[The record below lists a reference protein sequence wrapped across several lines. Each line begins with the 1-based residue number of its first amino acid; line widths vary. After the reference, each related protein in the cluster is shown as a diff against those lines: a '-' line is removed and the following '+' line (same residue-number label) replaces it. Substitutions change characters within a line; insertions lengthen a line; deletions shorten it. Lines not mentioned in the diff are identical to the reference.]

1 VFARRPDGDLQF
13 RFVPDCFNAGLE
25 CGILLQTCLVFAM
38 PTQAKPGDCD
48 DKNQHKDG
56 ERSPKS
62 ALFADVAHVRFLPL
76 FVFRLHRYAVHF
88 ETVPLGLV
96 LENSIR
102 EPHAA
107 PGGRRGTLTNTGQE
121 DDMVRSTQKQKLF
134 NGRDFSW
141 MQFNRRVLEEAEDG
155 ANPLLERVKF
165 LAITGSNLDE
175 YVEIRQAGLM
185 QRIEDGYREQG
196 YDGLR
201 PDESLATLTA
211 EIQRFVADQYRCW
224 NDHLLPTLRK
234 QNVRL
239 LEWNDLNEEQRA
251 FAQSYFQRE
260 VDPLLTPIAIDP
272 AHPFPRV
279 LNKALCLAL
288 LLRRKRKTSGPLVLG
303 VVTVPRALPRFVRLP
318 AAEGVFDYLLLHELI
333 AQNLGGM
340 YRGYE
345 VVARAGFR
353 VTRNSNL
360 YFEEEEA
367 RSLLETIRVELHNR
381 RKGDAVRLEIEAD
394 ADAEIIER
402 LRVNFELDEDQVFR
416 CDGPLNLSRLMFLYG
431 DVARPDLKF
440 PAFTPRP
447 FQLARNAHDIYD
459 ELRHRDI
466 LLHHPYDSYDTVVE
480 FIENAAIDPAVVTM
494 KQTLYRTSE
503 NSPMF
508 QALTDAAATKETTL
522 VVELMARFDEAS
534 NIRWARSM
542 EDAGVQVFHGVVG
555 LKTHCKLAML
565 VRRDEDGVT
574 RRYCHLGTGN
584 YNPVTARFYTDLS
597 LLTCDPQITERV
609 HMVFNYLTAHA
620 EINDYSP
627 LLVAPLTMAESFLG
641 LIRREMDHAK
651 AGRPAHIVAKMN
663 ALLEP
668 SVIEALYAASQ
679 AGVEID
685 LIIRGL
691 CILRPGVKGLSENI
705 RVRSIVGRFL
715 EHSRIF
721 HFANGGNDEIYLG
734 SADWMPRNLFERCEV
749 VFPVR
754 DAAAL
759 ARIHDEILPAYLAD
773 TTKARLQQADGTYVR
788 ASKVLKDAPAF
799 SSQDF
804 LMQLAEGKA
813 DLDAIPKP
821 GTVAVLAAKTAR
833 PKAHRP
839 RAAAKK
845 AHAAD

>member
-1 VFARRPDGDLQF
+1 MELSLVEGTGNAATADARAEE
-13 RFVPDCFNAGLE
+13 NA
-25 CGILLQTCLVFAM
+25 VDF
-38 PTQAKPGDCD
+38 
-48 DKNQHKDG
+48 QH
-56 ERSPKS
+56 
-62 ALFADVAHVRFLPL
+62 AH
-76 FVFRLHRYAVHF
+76 
-88 ETVPLGLV
+88 
-96 LENSIR
+96 
-102 EPHAA
+102 
-107 PGGRRGTLTNTGQE
+107 GTELMARTTK
-121 DDMVRSTQKQKLF
+121 KQKLF
-134 NGRDFSW
+134 NGRDYSW
-141 MQFNRRVLEEAEDG
+141 MQFNRRVLEEAEDST
-155 ANPLLERVKF
+155 NPLLERVKF
-165 LAITGSNLDE
+165 LSITGNNLDE
-175 YVEIRQAGLM
+175 YVEVRQAGLM
-185 QRIEDGYREQG
+185 QRIEDGYREPG

-201 PDESLATLTA
+201 PNESLDILTA
-211 EIQRFVADQYRCW
+211 EIHGFVAAQYQCW
-224 NDHLLPTLRK
+224 NHQLLPELRK
-234 QNVRL
+234 QGIRL
-239 LEWNDLNEEQRA
+239 LDWQEMGEDAQA
-251 FAQSYFQRE
+251 FAQGYFQRE
-260 VDPLLTPIAIDP
+260 VDPLLTPISIDP

-288 LLRRKRKTSGPLVLG
+288 LLRAKRRSSGPQVLG

-318 AAEGVFDYLLLHELI
+318 SDDGLYDYVLLQDLI
-333 AQNLGGM
+333 AQNLGSM

-345 VVARAGFR
+345 VLAHAAFR

-381 RKGDAVRLEIEAD
+381 RKGDAVRLEIETGAH
-394 ADAEIIER
+394 AEIVER

-416 CDGPLNLSRLMFLYG
+416 GEGPVNLSRLMFFYS
-431 DVARPDLKF
+431 DVPRADLKF
-440 PAFTPRP
+440 APFTPKALHLSRKSANV
-447 FQLARNAHDIYD
+447 FD
-459 ELRHRDI
+459 ELRERDI
-466 LLHHPYDSYDTVVE
+466 LLHHPYDSYDPVVG
-480 FIENAAIDPAVVTM
+480 FIEQGAQDPAVVSM
-494 KQTLYRTSE
+494 KQTLYRTSHDA
-503 NSPMF
+503 PMF
-508 QALTDAAATKETTL
+508 EALIEAAATKEATL

-597 LLTCDPQITERV
+597 LLTSDPQITERV

-620 EINDYSP
+620 EIDDYRP

-641 LIRREMDHAK
+641 LIRREQEHAQ

-668 SVIEALYAASQ
+668 SVIEALYQASQ

-691 CILRPGVKGLSENI
+691 CILRPGVKGLSETI

-715 EHSRIF
+715 EHSRIY
-721 HFANGGNDEIYLG
+721 HFANGGSNEIYLG

-754 DAAAL
+754 DAMAL

-773 TTKARLQQADGTYVR
+773 TQKARLQQSDGTYLR
-788 ASKVLKDAPAF
+788 ASKVFKDAPLFA
-799 SSQDF
+799 SQEF
-804 LMQLAEGKA
+804 LMQLAEGKVG
-813 DLDAIPKP
+813 LDAIPV
-821 GTVAVLAAKTAR
+821 TVAD
-833 PKAHRP
+833 KAIKRGRTEKG
-839 RAAAKK
+839 RAA
-845 AHAAD
+845 D

>member
-1 VFARRPDGDLQF
+1 MAVR
-13 RFVPDCFNAGLE
+13 
-25 CGILLQTCLVFAM
+25 T
-38 PTQAKPGDCD
+38 AKKP
-48 DKNQHKDG
+48 
-56 ERSPKS
+56 
-62 ALFADVAHVRFLPL
+62 
-76 FVFRLHRYAVHF
+76 
-88 ETVPLGLV
+88 
-96 LENSIR
+96 
-102 EPHAA
+102 
-107 PGGRRGTLTNTGQE
+107 
-121 DDMVRSTQKQKLF
+121 KLF
-134 NGRDFSW
+134 NGRDTSW
-141 MQFNRRVLEEAEDG
+141 MQFNRRVLEEAEDP

-185 QRIEDGYREQG
+185 QRIEDGYREPG
-196 YDGLR
+196 YDGLQ
-201 PDESLATLTA
+201 PDESLADLTA
-211 EIQRFVADQYRCW
+211 EIHSFVDAQYACW
-224 NDHLLPTLRK
+224 NDRLLPELRK
-234 QNVRL
+234 QNIRL
-239 LEWNDLNEEQRA
+239 LEWKELDDEAHE
-251 FAQSYFQRE
+251 FAQTYFQRE
-260 VDPLLTPIAIDP
+260 VDPLLTPISIDP

-288 LLRRKRKTSGPLVLG
+288 LLRPKRRSSSPQVLG

-318 AAEGVFDYLLLHELI
+318 ADDGCFDYLLLQDLI
-333 AQNLGGM
+333 AQNLAGM

-345 VVARAGFR
+345 VLAHAAFR

-381 RKGDAVRLEIEAD
+381 RKGDTVRLEIETGAHP
-394 ADAEIIER
+394 EIVER
-402 LRVNFELDEDQVFR
+402 LRVNFELDENQVYR
-416 CDGPLNLSRLMFLYG
+416 GEGPVNLSRVMYFYS
-431 DVARPDLKF
+431 DIQRPDLKYA
-440 PAFTPRP
+440 PFTPKPLHLSRKAANI
-447 FQLARNAHDIYD
+447 FED
-459 ELRHRDI
+459 LRTRDI
-466 LLHHPYDSYDTVVE
+466 LLHHPYDSYDPVVNFVE
-480 FIENAAIDPAVVTM
+480 LGAEDPAVVSM

-508 QALTDAAATKETTL
+508 KALIDAAATKETTL

-534 NIRWARSM
+534 NIRWARNM

-597 LLTCDPQITERV
+597 LLTSDPQITERV

-620 EINDYSP
+620 EIDDYRP

-641 LIRREMDHAK
+641 LIRREMEHAR
-651 AGRPAHIVAKMN
+651 AGRPAHIVGKMN

-668 SVIEALYAASQ
+668 SVIEALYTASQ
-679 AGVEID
+679 AGVEVD
-685 LIIRGL
+685 LIIRGV
-691 CILRPGVKGLSENI
+691 CTLRPGVRDLSERI

-721 HFANGGNDEIYLG
+721 HFSNGGEDEIYMG

-754 DAAAL
+754 DAAAR
-759 ARIHDEILPAYLAD
+759 ARIHDEILPSLLAD
-773 TTKARLQQADGTYVR
+773 SVKARILQPDGTYVR
-788 ASKVLKDAPAF
+788 ASKALKDAPSF

-804 LMQLAEGKA
+804 LIQLAEGKV
-813 DLDAIPKP
+813 DLEAIPKP
-821 GTVAVLAAKTAR
+821 AVVPNRTVRSVPRRTTRKAV
-833 PKAHRP
+833 
-839 RAAAKK
+839 
-845 AHAAD
+845 AAD

>member
-1 VFARRPDGDLQF
+1 MAR
-13 RFVPDCFNAGLE
+13 
-25 CGILLQTCLVFAM
+25 T
-38 PTQAKPGDCD
+38 
-48 DKNQHKDG
+48 
-56 ERSPKS
+56 SP
-62 ALFADVAHVRFLPL
+62 
-76 FVFRLHRYAVHF
+76 
-88 ETVPLGLV
+88 
-96 LENSIR
+96 
-102 EPHAA
+102 
-107 PGGRRGTLTNTGQE
+107 
-121 DDMVRSTQKQKLF
+121 KQKLF
-134 NGRDFSW
+134 NGRDHSW
-141 MQFNRRVLEEAEDG
+141 MQFNRRVLEEAEDPS
-155 ANPLLERVKF
+155 NPLLERVKF

-175 YVEIRQAGLM
+175 YVEVRQAGLM
-185 QRIEDGYREQG
+185 QRIEDGYREPG

-201 PDESLATLTA
+201 PDESLAVLTA
-211 EIQRFVADQYRCW
+211 DIHSFVDAQYRCW
-224 NDHLLPTLRK
+224 NGQLLPELR
-234 QNVRL
+234 QQGIRL
-239 LEWNDLNEEQRA
+239 LEWRDLDEEARA

-260 VDPLLTPIAIDP
+260 VDPLLTPISIDP

-288 LLRRKRKTSGPLVLG
+288 LLRRKRKSSGPQVLG

-318 AAEGVFDYLLLHELI
+318 GDEGAYDYLLLQDLI
-333 AQNLGGM
+333 AQNLAGM

-345 VVARAGFR
+345 VLSRAAFR

-381 RKGDAVRLEIEAD
+381 RKGDAVRLEIETGAD
-394 ADAEIIER
+394 EEIIER

-416 CDGPLNLSRLMFLYG
+416 CDGPMNLSRLFFFYD
-431 DVARPDLKF
+431 DVRRPDLKF
-440 PAFTPRP
+440 PPFTPKP
-447 FQLARNAHDIYD
+447 FKLSRKSSNIFD
-459 ELRHRDI
+459 ELRCHDV
-466 LLHHPYDSYDTVVE
+466 LLHHPYDAYDPVVD
-480 FIENAAIDPAVVTM
+480 FIQQGAEDPAVVSM
-494 KQTLYRTSE
+494 KQTLYRTSDD
-503 NSPMF
+503 SPMF
-508 QALTDAAATKETTL
+508 QALIEASANKETTL

-565 VRRDEDGVT
+565 VRRDEDGQT

-584 YNPVTARFYTDLS
+584 YNPDTARFYTDLS
-597 LLTCDPQITERV
+597 LLTSNPQFTERV

-620 EINDYSP
+620 EIDDYRP

-641 LIRREMDHAK
+641 LIRRESEHAQ

-668 SVIEALYAASQ
+668 SIIEALYTASQ

-685 LIIRGL
+685 LIVRGL
-691 CILRPGVKGLSENI
+691 CTLRTGVKGLSERI

-721 HFANGGNDEIYLG
+721 HFANGGNDEIYIG

-754 DAAAL
+754 DPAAL

-773 TTKARLQQADGTYVR
+773 TLKARVQQPDGSYMR
-788 ASKVLKDAPAF
+788 AGKLLKEAKSF
-799 SSQDF
+799 SAQEF

-813 DLDAIPKP
+813 ELSAIPKAS
-821 GTVAVLAAKTAR
+821 VAKPLAKS
-833 PKAHRP
+833 
-839 RAAAKK
+839 AAKK
-845 AHAAD
+845 AEGAAVTNS

>member
-1 VFARRPDGDLQF
+1 MTRTKQKQR
-13 RFVPDCFNAGLE
+13 
-25 CGILLQTCLVFAM
+25 
-38 PTQAKPGDCD
+38 
-48 DKNQHKDG
+48 
-56 ERSPKS
+56 
-62 ALFADVAHVRFLPL
+62 LFA
-76 FVFRLHRYAVHF
+76 
-88 ETVPLGLV
+88 
-96 LENSIR
+96 
-102 EPHAA
+102 
-107 PGGRRGTLTNTGQE
+107 
-121 DDMVRSTQKQKLF
+121 
-134 NGRDFSW
+134 GRDHSW
-141 MQFNRRVLEEAEDG
+141 MQFNRRVLEEAEDLT
-155 ANPLLERVKF
+155 NPLLERVKF

-175 YVEIRQAGLM
+175 YVEIRQASLM

-201 PDESLATLTA
+201 PDESLASLTA
-211 EIQRFVADQYRCW
+211 EIHSFVEAQYRCW
-224 NDHLLPTLRK
+224 NDQLLPELRK
-234 QNVRL
+234 QGIRL
-239 LEWNDLNEEQRA
+239 LEWDELDEDART
-251 FAQSYFQRE
+251 FAQAYFQRE

-288 LLRRKRKTSGPLVLG
+288 MLRRKRKSSGPLVLG

-318 AAEGVFDYLLLHELI
+318 AEEGKFDYLLLQDLI
-333 AQNLGGM
+333 AQNLAGM

-345 VVARAGFR
+345 VQSRAAFR

-367 RSLLETIRVELHNR
+367 RSLLETVRVELHNR
-381 RKGDAVRLEIEAD
+381 RKGDSVRLEIETGAD
-394 ADAEIIER
+394 LEIVER

-416 CDGPLNLSRLMFLYG
+416 GDGPVNLSRLMFFYS
-431 DVARPDLKF
+431 DIQRADLKF
-440 PAFTPRP
+440 PPFTPKPLHLSRKSTNI
-447 FQLARNAHDIYD
+447 FD
-459 ELRHRDI
+459 ELRQHDI
-466 LLHHPYDSYDTVVE
+466 LLHHPYDSYDSVVD
-480 FIENAAIDPAVVTM
+480 FIQQGAEDPSVVSM
-494 KQTLYRTSE
+494 KQTLYRTSQD
-503 NSPMF
+503 SPVF
-508 QALTDAAATKETTL
+508 SALTEAAATKEATL

-555 LKTHCKLAML
+555 LKTHCKLALL

-584 YNPVTARFYTDLS
+584 YNPITARFYTDLS

-620 EINDYSP
+620 EIDDYSP
-627 LLVAPLTMAESFLG
+627 LLVAPLTMAESFLR
-641 LIRREMDHAK
+641 LIRREMEHAK

-668 SVIEALYAASQ
+668 SVIEALYDASN

-691 CILRPGVKGLSENI
+691 SILRPGVHGMSSHI
-705 RVRSIVGRFL
+705 RVRSVVGRFL

-721 HFANGGNDEIYLG
+721 HFANGGEDEIYLG

-749 VFPVR
+749 AFPVR
-754 DAAAL
+754 DPAVK

-773 TTKARLQQADGTYVR
+773 TIKARIQQSDGTYRR
-788 ASKVLKDAPAF
+788 ASSPKDGPPF
-799 SSQDF
+799 SAQEF
-804 LMQLAEGKA
+804 LSQLAEGKT
-813 DLDAIPKP
+813 DISAIPQIKP
-821 GTVAVLAAKTAR
+821 LAPPVRRAKRQVAT
-833 PKAHRP
+833 P
-839 RAAAKK
+839 

>member
-1 VFARRPDGDLQF
+1 MAR
-13 RFVPDCFNAGLE
+13 
-25 CGILLQTCLVFAM
+25 T
-38 PTQAKPGDCD
+38 
-48 DKNQHKDG
+48 
-56 ERSPKS
+56 SP
-62 ALFADVAHVRFLPL
+62 
-76 FVFRLHRYAVHF
+76 
-88 ETVPLGLV
+88 
-96 LENSIR
+96 
-102 EPHAA
+102 
-107 PGGRRGTLTNTGQE
+107 
-121 DDMVRSTQKQKLF
+121 KQKLF
-134 NGRDFSW
+134 TGRDHSW
-141 MQFNRRVLEEAEDG
+141 MQFNRRVLEEAEDP

-175 YVEIRQAGLM
+175 YVEVRQAGLM
-185 QRIEDGYREQG
+185 QRIEDGYREPG

-201 PDESLATLTA
+201 PDESLAILTA
-211 EIQRFVADQYRCW
+211 EIHSFVDAQYRCW
-224 NDHLLPTLRK
+224 NQHLLPELR
-234 QNVRL
+234 QQRVRL
-239 LEWNDLNEEQRA
+239 LEWRELDEEAKA
-251 FAQSYFQRE
+251 FAQGYFQRE
-260 VDPLLTPIAIDP
+260 VDPLLTPISIDP

-288 LLRRKRKTSGPLVLG
+288 LLRRKRKSSGPQVLG

-318 AAEGVFDYLLLHELI
+318 GAEGAYDYLLLQDLI
-333 AQNLGGM
+333 AQNLAGM

-345 VVARAGFR
+345 VLSRAAFR

-381 RKGDAVRLEIEAD
+381 RKGDAVRLEIETGAD
-394 ADAEIIER
+394 EEIVER
-402 LRVNFELDEDQVFR
+402 LRVNFELDQDQVFR
-416 CDGPLNLSRLMFLYG
+416 DDGPVNLSRLFFFYV
-431 DVARPDLKF
+431 DVQRPDLKF
-440 PAFTPRP
+440 PPFTPKP
-447 FQLARNAHDIYD
+447 FKLSRKSGNIFD
-459 ELRHRDI
+459 ELRCHDV
-466 LLHHPYDSYDTVVE
+466 LLHHPYDSYDQVVD
-480 FIENAAIDPAVVTM
+480 FIQQGAEDPAVVSM
-494 KQTLYRTSE
+494 KQTLYRTSDD
-503 NSPMF
+503 SPMF
-508 QALTDAAATKETTL
+508 QALTEASANKETTL

-584 YNPVTARFYTDLS
+584 YNPDTARFYTDLS
-597 LLTCDPQITERV
+597 LLTSDPQITERV

-620 EINDYSP
+620 EIDDYRP

-641 LIRREMDHAK
+641 LIRREQEHAQ
-651 AGRPAHIVAKMN
+651 AGRPAHIVAKIN

-668 SVIEALYAASQ
+668 SIIEALYTASQ

-685 LIIRGL
+685 LIVRGL
-691 CILRPGVKGLSENI
+691 SILRPGVKGLSERI

-721 HFANGGNDEIYLG
+721 HFANGGDDEIYLG

-773 TTKARLQQADGTYVR
+773 TLKARLQQPDGSYVR
-788 ASKVLKDAPAF
+788 ASKQLKELKAF
-799 SSQDF
+799 SAQEF

-813 DLDAIPKP
+813 ALDAIPKA
-821 GTVAVLAAKTAR
+821 GAAR
-833 PKAHRP
+833 PPAK
-839 RAAAKK
+839 AAAKQ
-845 AHAAD
+845 ADAAG

>member
-1 VFARRPDGDLQF
+1 MAR
-13 RFVPDCFNAGLE
+13 
-25 CGILLQTCLVFAM
+25 T
-38 PTQAKPGDCD
+38 
-48 DKNQHKDG
+48 
-56 ERSPKS
+56 
-62 ALFADVAHVRFLPL
+62 
-76 FVFRLHRYAVHF
+76 
-88 ETVPLGLV
+88 
-96 LENSIR
+96 
-102 EPHAA
+102 
-107 PGGRRGTLTNTGQE
+107 
-121 DDMVRSTQKQKLF
+121 TQKQKMF

-155 ANPLLERVKF
+155 ANPILERVKF

-185 QRIEDGYREQG
+185 QRIEDGYREPG

-201 PDESLATLTA
+201 PDESLAALTA
-211 EIQRFVADQYRCW
+211 EIHSFVDAQYRCW
-224 NDHLLPTLRK
+224 NEHLLPELRK
-234 QNVRL
+234 NAIRL
-239 LEWNDLNEEQRA
+239 LEWEELGDEART
-251 FAQSYFQRE
+251 FAQGYFQRD

-288 LLRRKRKTSGPLVLG
+288 LLRRKRKSSSPQVLG
-303 VVTVPRALPRFVRLP
+303 VVTVPRALPRFIRLP
-318 AAEGVFDYLLLHELI
+318 GADGVYDYLLLQDLI
-333 AQNLGGM
+333 AQNLSGM

-345 VVARAGFR
+345 VLARTAFR

-381 RKGDAVRLEIEAD
+381 RKGDAVRLEIETGAD
-394 ADAEIIER
+394 PEIVER

-416 CDGPLNLSRLMFLYG
+416 GDGPVNLSRLMFFYS
-431 DVARPDLKF
+431 DVRRQDLKF
-440 PAFTPRP
+440 APFTPKPLHLSRKSTNI
-447 FQLARNAHDIYD
+447 FD
-459 ELRHRDI
+459 ELRHGDI
-466 LLHHPYDSYDTVVE
+466 LLHHPYDSYDPVVE
-480 FIENAAIDPAVVTM
+480 FVETGAQDPAVVTM

-503 NSPMF
+503 DSPMF
-508 QALTDAAATKETTL
+508 KALTEAAATKEATL

-555 LKTHCKLAML
+555 LKTHCKLALL
-565 VRRDEDGVT
+565 VRRDDDGVT

-597 LLTCDPQITERV
+597 LLTCDTQITERV

-620 EINDYSP
+620 EIDDYRP

-641 LIRREMDHAK
+641 LIRREMDHAR
-651 AGRPAHIVAKMN
+651 ASRSAHIVGKMN

-668 SVIEALYAASQ
+668 SVIEALYQASD
-679 AGVEID
+679 AGVEVD

-691 CILRPGVKGLSENI
+691 SILRPGVKGLSERI

-721 HFANGGNDEIYLG
+721 HFANGGDDEIYMG

-754 DAAAL
+754 NAAAK

-773 TTKARLQQADGTYVR
+773 TVKARIQQPDGTYVR
-788 ASKVLKDAPAF
+788 ASKLNKDAPAF

-813 DLDAIPKP
+813 DLDAIEAMKRSKAP
-821 GTVAVLAAKTAR
+821 AK
-833 PKAHRP
+833 
-839 RAAAKK
+839 AAAKK
-845 AHAAD
+845 ADAAD